1 MKSKGSIL
9 QLATTH
15 NLVGTNTVT
24 LPAQEDEFWTIS
36 RITASGGSGPLTVT
50 AGSTVILDVDFPMG
64 ASLDLDYHESVLHN
78 EYNYNEP
85 FVISCPGAKLNVRYR

>member
-15 NLVGTNTVT
+15 NLVGTNTLN

-36 RITASGGSGPLTVT
+36 RITASGGSGALTVT
-50 AGSTVILDVDFPMG
+50 AGSTVILDIDVSMG
-64 ASLDLDYHESVLHN
+64 SVLDLDYHESVLHN
-78 EYNYNEP
+78 EYTYNEAM
-85 FVISCPGAKLNVRYR
+85 VIDCPGAKLNVRYR